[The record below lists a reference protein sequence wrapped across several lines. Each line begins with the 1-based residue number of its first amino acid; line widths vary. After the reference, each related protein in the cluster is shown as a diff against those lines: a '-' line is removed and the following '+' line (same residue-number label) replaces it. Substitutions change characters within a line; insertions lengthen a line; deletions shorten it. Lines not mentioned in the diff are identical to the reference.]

1 MVWNDF
7 GEFLRMGGYGL
18 YVWGS
23 VLVCFGFMF
32 TEPILLKVRRRA
44 VLEQIRRRR
53 NADETA
59 DPMEDAGSP
68 NI

>member
-23 VLVCFGFMF
+23 VFVCFGFMF
-32 TEPILLKVRRRA
+32 VEPILLKVRRRA